1 MTSDLYRILTEK
13 PISLETYLSLT
24 PPDKQ
29 PTEEELNEFLQDMYF
44 TKIEQ
49 YIWNLIKKV

>member
-1 MTSDLYRILTEK
+1 MTSDLYQILTEK